1 MPIRRN
7 VAGFPPY
14 C

>member
-1 MPIRRN
+1 MPIRGN